1 MRARAWLTAI
11 SLGVLSGCAML
22 APADEPI
29 ATPAFVRS
37 VQREETASVLRVT
50 TNDVS
55 TDGRYARFRGTV
67 ENTGTGPVE
76 GIRYMVLFL
85 SDSEPPRILDVY
97 QREVDTTLEPGERK
111 GMALDAESS
120 YNGRT
125 GFNPAAILA
134 TPVKLGGKDVPPPKE
149 WK

>member
-1 MRARAWLTAI
+1 MA
-11 SLGVLSGCAML
+11 VLSACVSWRK
-22 APADEPI
+22 DEPV
-29 ATPAFVRS
+29 ATPAFVS
-37 VQREETASVLRVT
+37 AVQGEETASVLRVT

-55 TDGRYARFRGTV
+55 TDGRYARFRGNV
-67 ENTGTGPVE
+67 ENTSAQRVE
-76 GIRYMVLFL
+76 GIRYMVFFL
-85 SDSEPPRILDVY
+85 SDSDPPRVLDTY
-97 QREVDTTLEPGERK
+97 QHEVDTVIEPGEHK

-134 TPVKLGGKDVPPPKE
+134 TPVKLGGQDIPPPKQ